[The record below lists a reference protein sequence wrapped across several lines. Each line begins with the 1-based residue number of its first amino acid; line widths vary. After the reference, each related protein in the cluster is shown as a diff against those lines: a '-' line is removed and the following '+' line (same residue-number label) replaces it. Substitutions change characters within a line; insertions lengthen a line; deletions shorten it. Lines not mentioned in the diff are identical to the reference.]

1 MAMNLNTTE
10 KPNAKKIAINNALI
24 WAVINI
30 IIFLLVYYAA
40 PSLLGNFAWGFVQ
53 LAIGIGLAIYFTLDL
68 RKKIGGYWSFK
79 EALSN
84 IFVMFIVQVVVVT
97 LFTTAF
103 AKWIEPTYAD
113 TMREISLNATTKMAE
128 TFSSDQEVIDKMI
141 EEAEKSIEK
150 QVNPGFL
157 DVIQGLAI
165 AAIFYFIGAL
175 IFAAIFKRNPPMFAT
190 QDDGSDSWNSG
201 DDGNEAVV

>member
-1 MAMNLNTTE
+1 MTTNLNTE
-10 KPNAKKIAINNALI
+10 KGANAKRIAVNNALI

-40 PSLLGNFAWGFVQ
+40 PSLLGNFAWGFIQ
-53 LAIGIGLAIYFTLDL
+53 IAIGIGLAIYFTLDL

-79 EALSN
+79 EALGH
-84 IFVMFIVQVVVVT
+84 IFLMFIVQVVVVT

-103 AKWIEPTYAD
+103 AKWIEPSYAD
-113 TMREISLNATTKMAE
+113 TMREITLNATTKVAE

-141 EEAEKSIEK
+141 EEAEKNIEK
-150 QVNPGFL
+150 QVNPGFM
-157 DVIQGLAI
+157 DVVQGLAI

-175 IFAAIFKRNPPMFAT
+175 IFAAIFKRNPPVFASY
-190 QDDGSDSWNSG
+190 QEE
-201 DDGNEAVV
+201 DGNPAANDTQE